1 LPQCPAAPKLGGMK
15 GGDVT
20 LAGISFSADE
30 WISYEPTHRAELM
43 QAASTASDPWVMA
56 PATGALSGPMRL
68 PVLNDRE

>member
-1 LPQCPAAPKLGGMK
+1 MK

-43 QAASTASDPWVMA
+43 QAAHSSAEPWVMA
-56 PATGALSGPMRL
+56 PATGALSGPIRMRL
-68 PVLNDRE
+68 DDRE

>member
-1 LPQCPAAPKLGGMK
+1 MK

-43 QAASTASDPWVMA
+43 QAASSAADPWVMA

-68 PVLNDRE
+68 PINDRE